1 MIKILSERVLKLRQ
15 KMGLTQEEFAQKIPG
30 KMDYSYIGKIERGQ
44 QYPSLK
50 MMEKIAKAFSLP
62 LGYFFQ
68 DTDRSEPLSILSK
81 KVEEL
86 SQDKESHSLLRL
98 ALIMQ
103 IVSILCEGKPIPG
116 LAVSAEES
124 TTLFALLLD
133 SSQAKILLQLK
144 EKKTA

>member
-15 KMGLTQEEFAQKIPG
+15 NMGLTQKEFAQKIPG
-30 KMDYSYIGKIERGQ
+30 KIDQSYIGKVERGD

-50 MMEKIAKAFSLP
+50 MLEKIAKTFSLS

-68 DTDRSEPLSILSK
+68 DTDRSQPLNVLSK
-81 KVEEL
+81 KIKEL

-124 TTLFALLLD
+124 TTPFALLLN
-133 SSQAKILLQLK
+133 SSQAKTLLQLK